1 MQDLTLVGVHDD
13 GEHLVLADAEGKR
26 FRLPLDDSLRTAARR
41 DRAPRLITRVE
52 PTDNRMRPREI
63 QARIRAGQTAEE
75 VAATAGVPLEH
86 VRRYEGPV
94 LAEREY
100 VAQQAR
106 RVRVRRTAGSL
117 TAPTLDEI
125 VSQRLSHRAVDAE
138 AADWDAWRSDDGT
151 WTVQLAFE
159 SGGRNR
165 LARWSYDT
173 HVRHVAPLDDEAR
186 WLTEPEHEEP
196 APASYRRLAPV
207 RERLREVTEHSDPV
221 LSTAEVAMAASTV
234 DLLDNLRSRRG
245 RRSRPVSPDEE
256 QLAPRDPV
264 EEAIQAHRRRTGR
277 DAGAAPD
284 PVDGRPVRT
293 RNGSRDPAPR
303 RQDETDPGSTR
314 RRDRRGATETEVLV
328 LPDDAPL
335 PPEAPRPPAPVVA
348 PETRSPSP
356 RSSETRSSE
365 TRSPETRAGSDHAAP
380 GGSGV
385 APVVPGASGTAPAV
399 MDAPSGNGRVT
410 VTRTAPPENA
420 PRETA
425 PRETAPRETAPPR
438 TGTTPRRNRPVMPP
452 AVERPEGQ
460 PLEPPQD
467 QLPAEPPPEEKPA
480 RPRPSASRRQRRTSV
495 PSWDD
500 IVFGT
505 RRE

>member
-13 GEHLVLADAEGKR
+13 GEHLVLADAEGRR

-75 VAATAGVPLEH
+75 VAETAGVPLEH

-106 RVRVRRTAGSL
+106 RVQVRRTAGSL

-125 VSQRLSHRAVDAE
+125 VTQRLSHRAVDTE
-138 AADWDAWRSDDGT
+138 ATVWDAWRSDDGT
-151 WTVQLAFE
+151 WTVQLSFE

-165 LARWSYDT
+165 QARWSYDT
-173 HVRHVAPLDDEAR
+173 HVRHVAPMDDEAR

-196 APASYRRLAPV
+196 APTSYRRLAPV
-207 RERLREVTEHSDPV
+207 RDRHREVTEHSDPV
-221 LSTAEVAMAASTV
+221 LSTAEVAVAASTV
-234 DLLDNLRSRRG
+234 DLLDDLRSRRG
-245 RRSRPVSPDEE
+245 RRNRSVPPDDE
-256 QLAPRDPV
+256 QQVVRDPV
-264 EEAIQAHRRRTGR
+264 EEAIEAHRRRTGR
-277 DAGAAPD
+277 DSAPAPD
-284 PVDGRPVRT
+284 DGRPART
-293 RNGSRDPAPR
+293 RNGPRSPTPR
-303 RQDETDPGSTR
+303 RQDEPDPGSPRRRTR
-314 RRDRRGATETEVLV
+314 RGVTETEVLV

-335 PPEAPRPPAPVVA
+335 PPEAPRPPAVVPPTPAATA
-348 PETRSPSP
+348 PPRTPSSGSSPTRT
-356 RSSETRSSE
+356 SSTRSSSS
-365 TRSPETRAGSDHAAP
+365 RSSASRAGSDRVTPAGSTATQVSP
-380 GGSGV
+380 GTSR
-385 APVVPGASGTAPAV
+385 TAP
-399 MDAPSGNGRVT
+399 DAPDGHSGNGRVA
-410 VTRTAPPENA
+410 VTTTAPPE
-420 PRETA
+420 T
-425 PRETAPRETAPPR
+425 TTSPR
-438 TGTTPRRNRPVMPP
+438 TSTTTSRRSRPVMPP
-452 AVERPEGQ
+452 AVDGPEGR
-460 PLEPPQD
+460 PAEPPQD
-467 QLPAEPPPEEKPA
+467 QLPAEPPPEEDKPA
-480 RPRPSASRRQRRTSV
+480 RSRPAANRRQRRTSV